1 MVITYLYYFLRDII
15 DNNIVFLSLDY
26 KATPKL
32 VIEPK
37 KEVMTKDGFSLSLL
51 PSSVVMLMPLRW
63 HYAFTQKTFVVTA
76 TLALSFSTKE
86 YLLS

>member
-1 MVITYLYYFLRDII
+1 MVIAYLYYFLRGII
-15 DNNIVFLSLDY
+15 DNNNNVFLSLDY

-51 PSSVVMLMPLRW
+51 PSSVVMLLPLRW
-63 HYAFTQKTFVVTA
+63 HCAFAQKTFVATA
-76 TLALSFSTKE
+76 TLALRFRTKE
-86 YLLS
+86 